1 MVKTRKFKRGQMKI
15 QQMSFMLIAV
25 FLFFALVGMI
35 VLSFMLGNIRESAT
49 TLKEQN
55 AKLLVSRMA
64 SSPELWCG
72 EVYGR
77 EKTDCIDLDK
87 AMALKANIREYSEF
101 WKISS
106 LEIQKIYPKAIPNK
120 ITKCTVANYPNC
132 NMITLI
138 NKKDSYDVSN
148 YVALCRKEVYNN
160 KVVNTCELG
169 KITVGYEG
177 VE

>member
-35 VLSFMLGNIRESAT
+35 VLGFMLGNLKNNAT

-55 AKLLVSRMA
+55 AMLLASRMA

-87 AMALKANIREYSEF
+87 VMALKANIREYSEF

-106 LEIQKIYPKAIPNK
+106 LEIRKIYPSTVPKKEIEC
-120 ITKCTVANYPNC
+120 TKSNYPNC
-132 NMITLI
+132 NLITLI

-148 YVALCRKEVYNN
+148 YVALCRKEVYND
-160 KVVNTCELG
+160 KVVNKCELG
-169 KITVGYEG
+169 VIIIGYEG
-177 VE
+177 V

>member
-35 VLSFMLGNIRESAT
+35 VLGFMLGNLKNNAT

-55 AKLLVSRMA
+55 AMLLASRMA

-77 EKTDCIDLDK
+77 EKTDCID
-87 AMALKANIREYSEF
+87 
-101 WKISS
+101 
-106 LEIQKIYPKAIPNK
+106 
-120 ITKCTVANYPNC
+120 
-132 NMITLI
+132 
-138 NKKDSYDVSN
+138 
-148 YVALCRKEVYNN
+148 
-160 KVVNTCELG
+160 
-169 KITVGYEG
+169 
-177 VE
+177 

>member
-1 MVKTRKFKRGQMKI
+1 MVKTRKSNKGQMKI

-35 VLSFMLGNIRESAT
+35 VVSFMLGNLRESAT
-49 TLKEQN
+49 ALKEQN
-55 AKLLVSRMA
+55 AKLLATRMA

-101 WKISS
+101 WGISS
-106 LEIQKIYPKAIPNK
+106 LEIRKVYPATVPKREIE
-120 ITKCTVANYPNC
+120 CTTSNYPDC

-138 NKKDSYDVSN
+138 NKTDSYDRSN
-148 YVALCRKEVYNN
+148 YVALCRKEVYNSEIVN
-160 KVVNTCELG
+160 KCELG
-169 KITVGYEG
+169 IIVIGYEG
-177 VE
+177 FE